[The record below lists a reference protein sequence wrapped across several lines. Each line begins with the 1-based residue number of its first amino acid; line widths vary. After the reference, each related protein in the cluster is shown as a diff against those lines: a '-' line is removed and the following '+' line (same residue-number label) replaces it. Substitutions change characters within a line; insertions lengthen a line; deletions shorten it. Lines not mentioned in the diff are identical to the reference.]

1 MKSILISQYQASLKM
16 ILKTIEKCPDGLWE
30 NNTYKNAYWRIV
42 YHSLFYTALYLSE
55 SDDTFVPWTTHIV
68 NYNVLGSV
76 DHGNNPIVI
85 QDAYSKTDMISYA
98 DYILNN
104 LDKLV
109 VNFDTTGNSGFEWLP
124 MSKMQL
130 HIYNIR
136 HLQHHAGQLIERLHQ
151 NGITGIHW
159 VR

>member
-16 ILKTIEKCPDGLWE
+16 ILKTIEKCPDDLWE
-30 NNTYKNAYWRIV
+30 NNTYENAYWRIV

-55 SDDTFVPWTTHIV
+55 SDDTFIPWTRHIF
-68 NYNVLGSV
+68 NCNVLGAV

-85 QDAYSKTDMISYA
+85 KAAYSKTDMISYA
-98 DYILNN
+98 DSILNN
-104 LDKLV
+104 LDELV
-109 VNFDTTGNSGFEWLP
+109 VNLDTSGNSGFEWLP

-136 HLQHHAGQLIERLHQ
+136 HLQHHVGQLVERLHQ
-151 NGITGIHW
+151 NGVTGIHW